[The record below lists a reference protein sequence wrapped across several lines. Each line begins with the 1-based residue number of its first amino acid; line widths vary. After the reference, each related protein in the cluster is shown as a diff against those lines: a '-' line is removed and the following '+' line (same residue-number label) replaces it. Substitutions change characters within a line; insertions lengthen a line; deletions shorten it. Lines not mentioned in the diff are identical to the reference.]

1 MRMMVQVLLPHDRF
15 NAAVKDGTIGSKI
28 GRILEDIKPDAV
40 YFSEQNGKRSATLIV
55 DVADG
60 TRVPAIAEPW
70 FLTFNADVQF
80 HVLMSPEEL
89 GRSSLGDLGK
99 KWG

>member
-1 MRMMVQVLLPHDRF
+1 MLVQVQLPHDRF

-40 YFSEQNGKRSATLIV
+40 YFSEQGGKRSATLIV

-89 GRSSLGDLGK
+89 GRSGLGDLGK

>member
-1 MRMMVQVLLPHDRF
+1 MMVQVLLPHDRF